1 MGIEEKQKLLGN
13 ASIKPLSPQFA
24 FEKKRFFFTTQLHNV
39 SKTLMAGGTD
49 LPLQNKFRIF

>member
-24 FEKKRFFFTTQLHNV
+24 FEKKRFFFTVQLHNV
-39 SKTLMAGGTD
+39 SKTLIPEATD
-49 LPLQNKFRIF
+49 LLLQNKFRIF